1 MTDEEK
7 EQYMQK
13 PTAIN
18 ALVISVKSQIATE
31 TVSSTINDGESEIV
45 EIEPDINID
54 DAIKMDKE
62 LGENNE
68 NLHRIRAEKLKL
80 QETKE
85 ELLESKSE
93 EQKKEYISNLGGR
106 SLKPKTKKQ

>member
-54 DAIKMDKE
+54 TPLKWIK
-62 LGENNE
+62 N
-68 NLHRIRAEKLKL
+68 
-80 QETKE
+80 
-85 ELLESKSE
+85 
-93 EQKKEYISNLGGR
+93 
-106 SLKPKTKKQ
+106 